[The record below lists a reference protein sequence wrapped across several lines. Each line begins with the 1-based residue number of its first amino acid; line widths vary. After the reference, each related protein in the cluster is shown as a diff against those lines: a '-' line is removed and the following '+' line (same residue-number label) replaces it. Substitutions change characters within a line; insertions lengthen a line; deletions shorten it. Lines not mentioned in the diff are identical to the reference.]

1 MCGGRA
7 RGVILEGD
15 LGVFV
20 WRQRWVCVCLCVC
33 VERDCSERVGLCGHS
48 GVWVQVETG
57 VCV

>member
-7 RGVILEGD
+7 RGVFLEGD
-15 LGVFV
+15 LTVFV
-20 WRQRWVCVCLCVC
+20 WRQRWVCVW
-33 VERDCSERVGLCGHS
+33 RDWGERVGKCGHS